1 VLPATRAL
9 PEAID
14 NRSTDCLT
22 PSLSKD
28 LMVAIIKAP
37 CDEQVIAHKVPN
49 RPVPCPQ
56 DVSRAVLIATILA
69 SSMVFIDGSAVN
81 VALPTLQRQLGASA
95 AQAQWVVESYAL
107 FLAALLL
114 VGGVLGDRFGRKR
127 VFILGTALFAATSV
141 WCGLSPNIEML
152 IVARAAQ
159 GVAAALLTPASLAI
173 ISAAFRDE
181 TERGRAIGTWSGFTA
196 ITSAFGPVLGGWLVE
211 NASWRWVF
219 FINVPLAV
227 VVLTV
232 ALRGVPE
239 SRDEEAGRLDV
250 IGAVLVTIGL
260 GALVFG
266 LIDAPVRGWGNPVV
280 LASLLTGVVGLV
292 AFIFAE
298 TRVPSP
304 MMPLGLFRSPTFGGA
319 NLLTLLLYGAFGGAL
334 FWLPFNLIQVQ
345 EYSAI
350 EAGAALLPAISILF
364 ALSRWTGGLIG
375 RYGARLPLTVGPSI
389 VALAFLLF
397 TLPGTG
403 GSYWSTFFPAAIVL
417 GIGMA
422 ISVPPLTTAVMSAVP
437 RHQAGTA
444 SGINNAVARTAGL
457 IAIAAFGVVVTTV
470 FNRELSSRLDAIP
483 TLSPATRQAVDAQ
496 RLDLAAAHPP
506 EGTTPDTAAAI
517 DEAIDA
523 SFVAGFRVAMVIG
536 AAMALLGAAA
546 AWRLVEGKNEKPDLT
561 VVRAGR

>member
-1 VLPATRAL
+1 
-9 PEAID
+9 
-14 NRSTDCLT
+14 
-22 PSLSKD
+22 
-28 LMVAIIKAP
+28 MVAIFKAP
-37 CDEQVIAHKVPN
+37 CDEQVILHKVPT
-49 RPVPCPQ
+49 RPVSCPR
-56 DVSRAVLIATILA
+56 DVGRAVLVATILA

-81 VALPTLQRQLGASA
+81 VALPTLQRELGATA

-127 VFILGTALFAATSV
+127 IFVLGTVLFAFTSA

-196 ITSAFGPVLGGWLVE
+196 ITAAFGPVLGGWLVE

-219 FINVPLAV
+219 FINLPLAV
-227 VVLTV
+227 VVV
-232 ALRGVPE
+232 AVAVRGVPE
-239 SRDEEAGRLDV
+239 SRDEGAGQLDV
-250 IGAVLVTIGL
+250 VGAVLATVGL

-266 LIDAPVRGWGNPVV
+266 LIEGPARGWGNPVV
-280 LASLLTGVVGLV
+280 LASLLTGVIGLV
-292 AFIFAE
+292 AFVGAE
-298 TRVPSP
+298 AKVSSP
-304 MMPLGLFRSPTFGGA
+304 MMPLELFRSPTFGGA

-345 EYSAI
+345 EYSAT
-350 EAGAALLPAISILF
+350 EAGAALLPTILIIF
-364 ALSRWTGGLIG
+364 ALSRWTGALIG
-375 RYGARLPLTVGPSI
+375 RYGARLPLTIGPSV

-397 TLPGTG
+397 ALPGTE
-403 GSYWSTFFPAAIVL
+403 GSYWATFFPAAIVL

-422 ISVPPLTTAVMSAVP
+422 ITVPPLTTAVMSAVP

-457 IAIAAFGVVVTTV
+457 IAIAVFGVIVTTV

-483 TLSPATRQAVDAQ
+483 TLSPTTRQAVDAQ
-496 RLDLAAAHPP
+496 RLDLAAARPP
-506 EGTTPDTAAAI
+506 EGTRPETAVAI
-517 DEAIDA
+517 AEAIDA
-523 SFVAGFRVAMVIG
+523 AFVTGFRVAMVIG
-536 AAMALLGAAA
+536 AAMALLGATA
-546 AWRLVEGKNEKPDLT
+546 AWQLLEGMKAKPDLT
-561 VVRAGR
+561 AVPADH

>member
-1 VLPATRAL
+1 
-9 PEAID
+9 
-14 NRSTDCLT
+14 
-22 PSLSKD
+22 
-28 LMVAIIKAP
+28 MVAIFKAP
-37 CDEQVIAHKVPN
+37 CDEQVILHKEPT
-49 RPVPCPQ
+49 RPVPCPKN
-56 DVSRAVLIATILA
+56 VGRAVLIATILA

-81 VALPTLQRQLGASA
+81 VALPTLQRELGASA

-127 VFILGTALFAATSV
+127 IFVLGTVLFAATSV

-159 GVAAALLTPASLAI
+159 GVTAALLTPASLAI
-173 ISAAFRDE
+173 ISAAFSDE

-196 ITSAFGPVLGGWLVE
+196 ITAAFGPVLGGWLVE

-219 FINVPLAV
+219 FINLPLAV
-227 VVLTV
+227 IVVAV

-250 IGAVLVTIGL
+250 IGAALATIGL

-266 LIDAPVRGWGNPVV
+266 LIEGPARGWGSPVV
-280 LASLLTGVVGLV
+280 LAGLLVGVAGLA

-298 TRVPSP
+298 TRVSSP

-345 EYSAI
+345 EYTAT
-350 EAGAALLPAISILF
+350 EAGAALLPAILILF
-364 ALSRWTGGLIG
+364 ALSRWTGALIG
-375 RYGARLPLTVGPSI
+375 HYGARLPLTIGPSI
-389 VALAFLLF
+389 VAVAFLLF
-397 TLPGTG
+397 AIPGTE
-403 GSYWSTFFPAAIVL
+403 GSFWTTFFPAAIVL

-422 ISVPPLTTAVMSAVP
+422 ITVPPLTTAVMSAVP
-437 RHQAGTA
+437 QHQAGTA

-457 IAIAAFGVVVTTV
+457 IAIAVFGVIVTTV
-470 FNRELSSRLDAIP
+470 FNRELTSRLDAMP
-483 TLSPATRQAVDAQ
+483 TLPAAIRQAVEAQ
-496 RLDLAAAHPP
+496 RLDLAAARPP
-506 EGTTPDTAAAI
+506 EGTPADTAAAI

-523 SFVAGFRVAMVIG
+523 SFVTGFRVAMLIG

-546 AWRLVEGKNEKPDLT
+546 AWRLVPGMRAKPNLE

>member
-1 VLPATRAL
+1 
-9 PEAID
+9 
-14 NRSTDCLT
+14 
-22 PSLSKD
+22 
-28 LMVAIIKAP
+28 MVAIFQAP
-37 CDEQVIAHKVPN
+37 CDEQVIAHKVPTG
-49 RPVPCPQ
+49 PVPCPQ
-56 DVSRAVLIATILA
+56 DVSRPVLIATILA
-69 SSMVFIDGSAVN
+69 SSMVFIDSSAVN

-127 VFILGTALFAATSV
+127 IFVLGTVLFASMSV
-141 WCGLSPNIEML
+141 WCGLSPTIEML

-196 ITSAFGPVLGGWLVE
+196 ITAAFGPVLGGWLVE

-219 FINVPLAV
+219 FINLPLAV
-227 VVLTV
+227 IVVAV

-239 SRDEEAGRLDV
+239 SRDEGAGRLDV
-250 IGAVLVTIGL
+250 IGAVLATIGL

-266 LIDAPVRGWGNPVV
+266 LIEGPVRGWGTPVV
-280 LASLLTGVVGLV
+280 LASLLTGVVGLA
-292 AFIFAE
+292 AFVGAE
-298 TRVPSP
+298 TRVSSP
-304 MMPLGLFRSPTFGGA
+304 MMPLRLFRSATFGGA

-345 EYSAI
+345 NYSPT
-350 EAGAALLPAISILF
+350 EAGAALLPAILIIF
-364 ALSRWTGGLIG
+364 ALSRRTGALIG
-375 RYGARLPLTVGPSI
+375 RYGARLPLTIGPGI

-397 TLPGTG
+397 ALPGTE
-403 GSYWSTFFPAAIVL
+403 GSYWTTFFPAAVVL

-422 ISVPPLTTAVMSAVP
+422 ITVPPLTTAVMSAVP
-437 RHQAGTA
+437 RQQAGTA

-457 IAIAAFGVVVTTV
+457 IAIAVFGVIVTTV

-483 TLSPATRQAVDAQ
+483 TLSAATRQAVDAQ
-496 RLDLAAAHPP
+496 RIDLAAAHPP
-506 EGTTPDTAAAI
+506 EGTPPQTAAAI

-523 SFVAGFRVAMVIG
+523 AFVTGLRVAMALG
-536 AAMALLGAAA
+536 AVMALLGAAA
-546 AWRLVEGKNEKPDLT
+546 AWRLVEGKEAKLALSPMPVSDLDA
-561 VVRAGR
+561 RP

>member
-1 VLPATRAL
+1 
-9 PEAID
+9 
-14 NRSTDCLT
+14 
-22 PSLSKD
+22 
-28 LMVAIIKAP
+28 MVAILKAP
-37 CDEQVIAHKVPN
+37 CDEQVILHKVPT
-49 RPVPCPQ
+49 RPVPCPK

-81 VALPTLQRQLGASA
+81 VALPTLQRELGASA

-127 VFILGTALFAATSV
+127 IFVLGTVLFAATSI

-173 ISAAFRDE
+173 ISAAFGDE

-196 ITSAFGPVLGGWLVE
+196 ITAAFGPVLGGWLVE

-219 FINVPLAV
+219 FINLPLAV
-227 VVLTV
+227 VVV
-232 ALRGVPE
+232 AVTLRGVPE

-250 IGAVLVTIGL
+250 LGATLATIGL
-260 GALVFG
+260 GTLVFG
-266 LIDAPVRGWGNPVV
+266 LIEGPVRGWGNPIV
-280 LASLLTGVVGLV
+280 LASLVSGVAGLV
-292 AFIFAE
+292 AFILAE

-304 MMPLGLFRSPTFGGA
+304 MMPLGLFRSPTFGGS

-345 EYSAI
+345 DYSAT
-350 EAGAALLPAISILF
+350 EAGAALLPAILIMF
-364 ALSRWTGGLIG
+364 ALSRQTGALIG
-375 RYGARLPLTVGPSI
+375 RYGARLPLTIGPSI

-397 TLPGTG
+397 ALPGTE
-403 GSYWSTFFPAAIVL
+403 GSYWTTFFPAAIVL

-422 ISVPPLTTAVMSAVP
+422 ITVPPLTTAVMSAVP
-437 RHQAGTA
+437 RQQAGTA

-457 IAIAAFGVVVTTV
+457 IAIAVFGVIVTTV
-470 FNRELSSRLDAIP
+470 FDRELTSRLDAMP
-483 TLSPATRQAVDAQ
+483 NLSPATREAVDAL
-496 RLDLAAAHPP
+496 RLDLAAARLP
-506 EGTTPDTAAAI
+506 EGTNPDTAAAI
-517 DEAIDA
+517 EEAIDA

-546 AWRLVEGKNEKPDLT
+546 AWQLVEGKPVKSNLT

>member
-1 VLPATRAL
+1 
-9 PEAID
+9 
-14 NRSTDCLT
+14 
-22 PSLSKD
+22 
-28 LMVAIIKAP
+28 MVAIFKAP
-37 CDEQVIAHKVPN
+37 CDEQVILHKVPT
-49 RPVPCPQ
+49 RPVPCPK
-56 DVSRAVLIATILA
+56 DVGRAVLIATILA

-81 VALPTLQRQLGASA
+81 VALPTLQRELGASA

-127 VFILGTALFAATSV
+127 IFVLGTVLFTATSV

-173 ISAAFRDE
+173 ISAAFSDE

-196 ITSAFGPVLGGWLVE
+196 ITAALGPVLGGWLVE

-227 VVLTV
+227 VVVAV

-239 SRDEEAGRLDV
+239 SRDEGAGRLDV
-250 IGAVLVTIGL
+250 IGAVLATIGL

-266 LIDAPVRGWGNPVV
+266 LIEGPVRGWGSPVV
-280 LASLLTGVVGLV
+280 LASLIIGVAGLV
-292 AFIFAE
+292 AFILAE
-298 TRVPSP
+298 TRVSSP

-345 EYSAI
+345 GYTPT
-350 EAGAALLPAISILF
+350 EAGAALLPAILIIF
-364 ALSRWTGGLIG
+364 VLSRRTGALIC
-375 RYGARLPLTVGPSI
+375 RYGARLPLTIGPSI
-389 VALAFLLF
+389 VTIAFLLF
-397 TLPGTG
+397 ALPGTE
-403 GSYWSTFFPAAIVL
+403 GSYWTTFFPAAVVL

-422 ISVPPLTTAVMSAVP
+422 ITVPPLTTAVMSAVP

-444 SGINNAVARTAGL
+444 SGINNAVSRTAGL
-457 IAIAAFGVVVTTV
+457 IAIAVFGVIVTTV
-470 FNRELSSRLDAIP
+470 FNRELTSRLDAIP
-483 TLSPATRQAVDAQ
+483 NLSPATRQAVDAQ
-496 RLDLAAAHPP
+496 RLDLAAARPP
-506 EGTTPDTAAAI
+506 DETSADTAAAI

-523 SFVAGFRVAMVIG
+523 SFVTGFRVAMLIG

-546 AWRLVEGKNEKPDLT
+546 AWRMVEGKTARPDLT
-561 VVRAGR
+561 VVGAGR